1 VRGKEITLSL
11 EESYMQTPSAL
22 TFWTLGTGVLSGFA
36 TMILTRRAEKEGWSR
51 VKTGVMVSSVVA
63 ASALNIILAGKIIKG
78 E

>member
-1 VRGKEITLSL
+1 MRGKEITVSL
-11 EESYMQTPSAL
+11 KQSYMQTPSAL

-51 VKTGVMVSSVVA
+51 VKTGAIVGGVVA
-63 ASALNIILAGKIIKG
+63 ASALNIFIASKIKG

>member
-1 VRGKEITLSL
+1 MRGKEIKLSL
-11 EESYMQTPSAL
+11 AESYMQTPSAL

-51 VKTGVMVSSVVA
+51 VKTGAIVGGVVA
-63 ASALNIILAGKIIKG
+63 ASALNIFIASKIKG